1 MAKINQKY
9 FGNRN
14 IGTGGQQLTVDENGN
29 VITPADDKIGGEGVD
44 SVTPNNE
51 GTYTSGLPTATFSA
65 PDLPGGVTATG
76 IVHGHAL
83 SAATTSNGSSYRVD
97 DVLTVADGT
106 KTSAATFPVSAII
119 TLSTPTLVN
128 GGTNYDATN
137 GTIGDKVTFRHAN
150 FSTPLRVRVTASSTG
165 VATAITVEQ
174 AGVWTGSGAAP
185 TTITGGS
192 NGFTATTSGGPV
204 DTNGVGMVIS
214 FTAAQWGAYSF
225 GTVVVQGDYTV
236 MPSNPAS
243 FTGGSGTGAAATITF
258 GVSGIEITEKGSGYT
273 SVSDAAI
280 TFSSGIA
287 SYTSVLTTDSG
298 APGSSTNQE
307 NAIIAY
313 AKINDSITNAEVADI
328 IKQRGTKRFKVKTAT
343 GTAICELKSGA
354 LSPSASTD
362 TGKMT
367 IGAVDDTNGTYYV
380 TKIGGRRC
388 TVVQNNGTAFA
399 TNSSVPWVLS
409 KSDPSYDAAT
419 TVVIANA

>member
-1 MAKINQKY
+1 MAKINQKL

-14 IGTGGQQLTVDENGN
+14 IGTGGQQLTVDDNGN
-29 VITPADDKIGGEGVD
+29 VITPADDKIGGEGVA

-83 SAATTSNGSSYRVD
+83 SAATTSNGSSYRVG
-97 DVLTVADGT
+97 DVLTVAGGT
-106 KTSAATFPVSAII
+106 KTSAATFPVAAIT

-137 GTIGDKVTFRHAN
+137 GTIGDKVTFTHAN

-165 VATAITVEQ
+165 TATAITVEQ

-204 DTNGVGMVIS
+204 DNNGTGMVIS

-225 GTVVVQGDYTV
+225 GTVAVQGDYTV
-236 MPSNPAS
+236 MPNNPAG
-243 FTGGSGTGAAATITF
+243 FTGGTGTGAAATITF

-298 APGSSTNQE
+298 APGSGTNQE
-307 NAIIAY
+307 NAILAY
-313 AKINDSITNAEVADI
+313 AKTTSGGTSKPADI
-328 IKQRGTKRFKVKTAT
+328 IKQRGTKRFKVKTAD
-343 GTAICELKSGA
+343 GTAICALKAGA
-354 LSPSASTD
+354 VSAA
-362 TGKMT
+362 GEMT

-399 TNSSVPWVLS
+399 TNSSVPWVFS
-409 KSDPSYDAAT
+409 KSDPAYDAAT